1 MHKIIEKKKYY
12 RIFLLSLQ
20 TKSKYNID
28 MIESKKQFLK
38 DYIDLHSLDF
48 DMHCLNTFCLDED
61 IITCEELDEMIY
73 EACYEATCYY
83 MGDDDTVDTD
93 GLDYTCFKHD
103 ALSSLDRKIDAFIEE
118 RKKLRPKRKT
128 NRKR

>member
-48 DMHCLNTFCLDED
+48 DMHCLNSML
-61 IITCEELDEMIY
+61 
-73 EACYEATCYY
+73 
-83 MGDDDTVDTD
+83 
-93 GLDYTCFKHD
+93 
-103 ALSSLDRKIDAFIEE
+103 
-118 RKKLRPKRKT
+118 KLEQ
-128 NRKR
+128 N